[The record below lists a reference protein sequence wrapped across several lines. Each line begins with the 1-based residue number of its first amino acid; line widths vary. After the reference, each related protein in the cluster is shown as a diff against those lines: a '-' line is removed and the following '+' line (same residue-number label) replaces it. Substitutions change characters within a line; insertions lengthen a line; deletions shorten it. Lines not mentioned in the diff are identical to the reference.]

1 MRDAVDWVKLVQRWN
16 TLVKV
21 IVMNRIIV
29 TEDRVLRTEIGC
41 PPIISLPLQMELP
54 MRDDH

>member
-21 IVMNRIIV
+21 IVINRMII
-29 TEDRVLRTEIGC
+29 TDDVLRTEIGC
-41 PPIISLPLQMELP
+41 PPIISLPWQMELP